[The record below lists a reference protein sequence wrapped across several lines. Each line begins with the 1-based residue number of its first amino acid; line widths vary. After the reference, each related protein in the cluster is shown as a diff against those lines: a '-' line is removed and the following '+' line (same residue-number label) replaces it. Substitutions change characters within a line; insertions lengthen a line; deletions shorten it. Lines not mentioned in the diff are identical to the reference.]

1 MWIARDANGS
11 LFLYLEHKPT
21 RKENKW
27 HVPLNTNYRQYMI
40 NPRNGHKQ
48 IDTEFFVG
56 GMQWK
61 DFEKENIDTELLIHI
76 SSVLNLSPASF
87 FEDITPSVMQNG
99 TKNILVGRD
108 NNGNISTNE
117 CQDKLEDAMIEI
129 KHLKAVIEGKDK
141 LLEEK
146 ERLINVLMNK

>member
-1 MWIARDANGS
+1 MHIGN
-11 LFLYLEHKPT
+11 KI
-21 RKENKW
+21 KEEVAKRNISVTDFAKLINKSR
-27 HVPLNTNYRQYMI
+27 TYTYSI
-40 NPRNGHKQ
+40 
-48 IDTEFFVG
+48 
-56 GMQWK
+56 
-61 DFEKENIDTELLIHI
+61 FEKENIDTELLIHI

>member
-1 MWIARDANGS
+1 MHIGN
-11 LFLYLEHKPT
+11 KI
-21 RKENKW
+21 KEEVAKRNISVTDFAKLINKSR
-27 HVPLNTNYRQYMI
+27 PYTYSI
-40 NPRNGHKQ
+40 
-48 IDTEFFVG
+48 
-56 GMQWK
+56 
-61 DFEKENIDTELLIHI
+61 FEKENIDTELLIHI

-87 FEDITPSVMQNG
+87 LEDITHSVMKNG

>member
-1 MWIARDANGS
+1 MHIGN
-11 LFLYLEHKPT
+11 KI
-21 RKENKW
+21 KEEVAKRNISVTDFAKLINKSR
-27 HVPLNTNYRQYMI
+27 PYTYSI
-40 NPRNGHKQ
+40 
-48 IDTEFFVG
+48 
-56 GMQWK
+56 
-61 DFEKENIDTELLIHI
+61 FEKENIDTELLIHI

-129 KHLKAVIEGKDK
+129 KHLKAVIEGTDN

>member
-1 MWIARDANGS
+1 MHIGN
-11 LFLYLEHKPT
+11 KI
-21 RKENKW
+21 KEEVAKRNISVTDFAKLINKSR
-27 HVPLNTNYRQYMI
+27 PYTYSI
-40 NPRNGHKQ
+40 
-48 IDTEFFVG
+48 
-56 GMQWK
+56 
-61 DFEKENIDTELLIHI
+61 FEKEIIDTELLIHI
-76 SSVLNLSPASF
+76 SSVFNLSPASF

>member
-1 MWIARDANGS
+1 MHIGN
-11 LFLYLEHKPT
+11 KI
-21 RKENKW
+21 KEEVAKRNISVTDFAKLINKSR
-27 HVPLNTNYRQYMI
+27 PYTYSI
-40 NPRNGHKQ
+40 
-48 IDTEFFVG
+48 
-56 GMQWK
+56 
-61 DFEKENIDTELLIHI
+61 FEKENIDTELLIHI

-87 FEDITPSVMQNG
+87 FEDITPSVMHNG

-117 CQDKLEDAMIEI
+117 CQDKLEDAMLEI

>member
-1 MWIARDANGS
+1 MHIGN
-11 LFLYLEHKPT
+11 KI
-21 RKENKW
+21 KEEVSKRNISVTDFAKLINKSR
-27 HVPLNTNYRQYMI
+27 PYTYSI
-40 NPRNGHKQ
+40 
-48 IDTEFFVG
+48 
-56 GMQWK
+56 
-61 DFEKENIDTELLIHI
+61 FEKENIDTELLIHI
-76 SSVLNLSPASF
+76 SSVLNSPASF

-99 TKNILVGRD
+99 TKNVLVGRD

>member
-1 MWIARDANGS
+1 MHIGN
-11 LFLYLEHKPT
+11 KI
-21 RKENKW
+21 KEEVAKRNISVTDFAKLINKSR
-27 HVPLNTNYRQYMI
+27 PYTYSI
-40 NPRNGHKQ
+40 
-48 IDTEFFVG
+48 
-56 GMQWK
+56 
-61 DFEKENIDTELLIHI
+61 FEKENIDTELLIHI

-99 TKNILVGRD
+99 TKNILGRD

>member
-1 MWIARDANGS
+1 MYR
-11 LFLYLEHKPT
+11 T
-21 RKENKW
+21 QKEEVSKKGISITDFAKLIKKSR
-27 HVPLNTNYRQYMI
+27 PYTYSI
-40 NPRNGHKQ
+40 
-48 IDTEFFVG
+48 
-56 GMQWK
+56 
-61 DFEKENIDTELLIHI
+61 FEKENIDTELLIHI

>member
-1 MWIARDANGS
+1 MHIGN
-11 LFLYLEHKPT
+11 KI
-21 RKENKW
+21 KEEVAKRNISVTDFAKLINKSR
-27 HVPLNTNYRQYMI
+27 PYTYSI
-40 NPRNGHKQ
+40 
-48 IDTEFFVG
+48 
-56 GMQWK
+56 
-61 DFEKENIDTELLIHI
+61 FEKENIDTELLIHI

-99 TKNILVGRD
+99 TKNVLVGRD

-129 KHLKAVIEGKDK
+129 KHLKAVIEGKDR

-146 ERLINVLMNK
+146 ERLINVLMNKK

>member
-1 MWIARDANGS
+1 MHIGN
-11 LFLYLEHKPT
+11 KI
-21 RKENKW
+21 KEEVAKRNISVTDFAKLINKSR
-27 HVPLNTNYRQYMI
+27 PYTYSI
-40 NPRNGHKQ
+40 
-48 IDTEFFVG
+48 
-56 GMQWK
+56 
-61 DFEKENIDTELLIHI
+61 FEKENIDTELLIHI

-117 CQDKLEDAMIEI
+117 CQDKLEDALLEI

>member
-1 MWIARDANGS
+1 MHIGN
-11 LFLYLEHKPT
+11 KI
-21 RKENKW
+21 KEEVSKKNISVTDFAKLINKSR
-27 HVPLNTNYRQYMI
+27 PYTYSI
-40 NPRNGHKQ
+40 
-48 IDTEFFVG
+48 
-56 GMQWK
+56 
-61 DFEKENIDTELLIHI
+61 FEKENMDTELLIRI

-117 CQDKLEDAMIEI
+117 CQDKLEDALLEI
-129 KHLKAVIEGKDK
+129 KHLKAVIEGKDR

>member
-1 MWIARDANGS
+1 MHIGN
-11 LFLYLEHKPT
+11 KI
-21 RKENKW
+21 KEEVAKRNISVTDFAKLINKSR
-27 HVPLNTNYRQYMI
+27 PYTYSI
-40 NPRNGHKQ
+40 
-48 IDTEFFVG
+48 
-56 GMQWK
+56 
-61 DFEKENIDTELLIHI
+61 FEKENIDTELLIHI

-129 KHLKAVIEGKDK
+129 KHLKAVIDGKDR

-146 ERLINVLMNK
+146 ERLINVLMNKK

>member
-1 MWIARDANGS
+1 MHIGN
-11 LFLYLEHKPT
+11 KI
-21 RKENKW
+21 KEEVAKRNISVTDFAKLINKSR
-27 HVPLNTNYRQYMI
+27 PYTYSI
-40 NPRNGHKQ
+40 
-48 IDTEFFVG
+48 
-56 GMQWK
+56 
-61 DFEKENIDTELLIHI
+61 FEKENIDTELLIHI

-108 NNGNISTNE
+108 
-117 CQDKLEDAMIEI
+117 KLEDAMIEI

>member
-1 MWIARDANGS
+1 MHIGN
-11 LFLYLEHKPT
+11 KI
-21 RKENKW
+21 KEEVAKRNISVTDFAKLINKSR
-27 HVPLNTNYRQYMI
+27 PYTYSI
-40 NPRNGHKQ
+40 
-48 IDTEFFVG
+48 
-56 GMQWK
+56 
-61 DFEKENIDTELLIHI
+61 FEKENIDTELLIHI
-76 SSVLNLSPASF
+76 SSVLKLSPASL
-87 FEDITPSVMQNG
+87 FEDITPSEKQNG

-117 CQDKLEDAMIEI
+117 YQDKLEDAMIEI

>member
-1 MWIARDANGS
+1 MHIGN
-11 LFLYLEHKPT
+11 KI
-21 RKENKW
+21 KEEVSKRNISVTDFAKLINKSR
-27 HVPLNTNYRQYMI
+27 PYTYSI
-40 NPRNGHKQ
+40 
-48 IDTEFFVG
+48 
-56 GMQWK
+56 
-61 DFEKENIDTELLIHI
+61 FEKENIDTELLIHI
-76 SSVLNLSPASF
+76 SPTAF
-87 FEDITPSVMQNG
+87 FEDITTGVMQNG

-117 CQDKLEDAMIEI
+117 CQDRLEDAMIEI

>member
-1 MWIARDANGS
+1 MHIGNRI
-11 LFLYLEHKPT
+11 
-21 RKENKW
+21 KEEVSKKNISVTDFAKLINKSR
-27 HVPLNTNYRQYMI
+27 PYTYSI
-40 NPRNGHKQ
+40 
-48 IDTEFFVG
+48 
-56 GMQWK
+56 
-61 DFEKENIDTELLIHI
+61 FEKENIDTELLIHI

-117 CQDKLEDAMIEI
+117 CQDKLDDAMIEI
-129 KHLKAVIEGKDK
+129 KHLKAVIEGKDR

>member
-1 MWIARDANGS
+1 MHIGN
-11 LFLYLEHKPT
+11 KI
-21 RKENKW
+21 KEEVSKRNISVTDFAKLINKSR
-27 HVPLNTNYRQYMI
+27 PYTYSI
-40 NPRNGHKQ
+40 
-48 IDTEFFVG
+48 
-56 GMQWK
+56 
-61 DFEKENIDTELLIHI
+61 FEKENIDTELLIHI

-117 CQDKLEDAMIEI
+117 CQDKLEDALLEI
-129 KHLKAVIEGKDK
+129 KHLKAVIEGKDR